1 MEHIGWKVLN
11 IYIEK
16 QKQQQ
21 TGSVERDVQ
30 LNSSP

>member
-16 QKQQQ
+16 QKQQ
-21 TGSVERDVQ
+21 TGSMERDVQ